1 MTAAVSIYVLSLS
14 LICELYIL
22 EMPFSEHLLKQLNSI
37 VKSQGWLLT
46 VVCYAT
52 LHPKKNMQVA
62 ISCAILT
69 INWFIFTRMFNFV
82 QITSKYCINDIGTLD
97 RSQCEL
103 NGLNW
108 YNGFDI
114 SGHVFLLSFA
124 VLLLHSSLLKSHQ
137 LERSQSVNFTMSL
150 ARSFS
155 IVYLIYCVF
164 MLSITS
170 LYFHTIYQK
179 AVALLCS
186 VLSFW
191 FLKKFV
197 YL

>member
-14 LICELYIL
+14 LICEMYIL
-22 EMPFSEHLLKQLNSI
+22 EMPFSHDLLKQLNSI

-46 VVCYAT
+46 LVCFIV
-52 LHPKKNMQVA
+52 LQPKKNIQAA
-62 ISCAILT
+62 ISGAILT
-69 INWFIFTRMFNFV
+69 VNWFVFTRMFNFV
-82 QITSKYCINDIGTLD
+82 QKTSKYCIDDKLGTLD

-103 NGLNW
+103 KGMQW

-124 VLLLHSSLLKSHQ
+124 VLILHSSLIRSHQ
-137 LERSQSVNFTMSL
+137 EQSDSMDFIMALSRT
-150 ARSFS
+150 FC

-170 LYFHTIYQK
+170 LYFHTFYQK
-179 AVALLCS
+179 AAALFCS
-186 VLSFW
+186 VVSFW
-191 FLKKFV
+191 FLKRFV
-197 YL
+197 YT